1 MSGPAVG
8 LYSISVRGLDVPELL
23 AWAADEQIP
32 FVHLRGGPR
41 GVDLARRDAATL
53 AHWRHCAQGSVPVT
67 GVSADLDLA
76 DLFDPDEAALA
87 EAARELAGLARAT
100 DALGA
105 GWVRLLARTPPAD
118 VGTFRGRSLPS
129 VAVPLLAEL
138 HHPGW
143 LTETALAALEELLD
157 RSPRFGLLA
166 DTAQLGA
173 AIDEAGQ
180 GAAARLERVLA
191 RARVLHLS
199 DSGQGLDGPG
209 PRAVAELAS
218 ARIAAGQAIEVAVE
232 WTGQPRTPAECLTRY
247 RAAAAWWDRVQRHSD
262 EP

>member
-1 MSGPAVG
+1 MSAPTVG

-41 GVDLARRDAATL
+41 GVDLARRDSATL

-76 DLFDPDEAALA
+76 DLCDPDAGARA
-87 EAARELAGLARAT
+87 VAARELASLARAAE
-100 DALGA
+100 ALGA
-105 GWVRLLARTPPAD
+105 GWVRLLARTPPPGVD
-118 VGTFRGRSLPS
+118 SFRGLSLPG

-143 LTETALAALEELLD
+143 LTETALAALEELRG
-157 RSPRFGLLA
+157 RSPQFGLLA

-173 AIDEAGQ
+173 AVDVAGL

-191 RARVLHLS
+191 CTRVLHLS

-209 PRAVAELAS
+209 PRAVAQLAA
-218 ARIAAGQAIEVAVE
+218 ARIAAGQVIEVAVE

-247 RAAAAWWDRVQRHSD
+247 RAAAAWWEHVQ
-262 EP
+262 

>member
-1 MSGPAVG
+1 MSAPTVG

-41 GVDLARRDAATL
+41 GVDLARRDTATL
-53 AHWRHCAQGSVPVT
+53 AHWRGCARESVPVT

-76 DLFDPDEAALA
+76 DLFDPGEDARAVA
-87 EAARELAGLARAT
+87 ERELLGLARAAE
-100 DALGA
+100 ALGA
-105 GWVRLLARTPPAD
+105 GWVRLLARTPPAAVD
-118 VGTFRGRSLPS
+118 AFRGRSLPTA
-129 VAVPLLAEL
+129 AVPLLAEL

-143 LTETALAALEELLD
+143 LTEAALTALEELLD
-157 RSPRFGLLA
+157 RSAQFGLLA

-173 AIDEAGQ
+173 AVDAAGQ
-180 GAAARLERVLA
+180 DAAARLERVLP
-191 RARVLHLS
+191 RTQVLHLS
-199 DSGQGLDGPG
+199 DSGQGLDSPG
-209 PRAVAELAS
+209 HQAVAERAA

-232 WTGQPRTPAECLTRY
+232 WTGQPRTPTECLTRY

-262 EP
+262 QP